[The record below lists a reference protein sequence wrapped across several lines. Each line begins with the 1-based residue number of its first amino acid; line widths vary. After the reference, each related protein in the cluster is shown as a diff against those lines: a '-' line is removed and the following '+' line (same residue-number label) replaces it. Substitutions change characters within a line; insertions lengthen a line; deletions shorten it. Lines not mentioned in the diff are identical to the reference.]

1 MHLDGRD
8 MTNYVRNQLGAL
20 LVVTALAWTES
31 VPAQDFQAGRDAVSR
46 GDFATALAQWQ
57 PLAEAG
63 NAAAQYNLG
72 MLHARGE
79 GVPQDYEIAAKWFK
93 QAAEQGQRDAQATI
107 GGMYARGLGV
117 EQDYEQAAEWLL
129 LAATQHHAPSQF
141 EMGILHA
148 KGQGVLR
155 DDSAAYFW
163 IELAARQNYQPAIE
177 ARLAMRKF
185 ILPVQI
191 ELIEKRVE
199 DWLQSSTGQ

>member
-1 MHLDGRD
+1 MN
-8 MTNYVRNQLGAL
+8 MYVRNHLGAL
-20 LVVTALAWTES
+20 LVVAAFAWTQS
-31 VPAQDFQAGRDAVSR
+31 VPAQDFQAGREAVSR

-63 NAAAQYNLG
+63 DATAQYNLG

-93 QAAEQGQRDAQATI
+93 RAAEQGQRDAQATI
-107 GGMYARGLGV
+107 GGMYARGLGI

-129 LAATQHHAPSQF
+129 LAAKQHHAPSQF

-177 ARLAMRKF
+177 AKQAMRKF
-185 ILPVQI
+185 MPPVQI
-191 ELIEKRVE
+191 ELVEKRVD
-199 DWLQSSTGQ
+199 DWLQSNSAQ